1 MCRSSAGW
9 RPSKSSEA
17 RTFLGLATSDSPTFA
32 GVTSAGCLEGVYT
45 QVTDGA
51 VSTPDGSTSMVQT
64 LAEGGYPSC
73 RWVHAAAAADNRIW
87 DAVVV
92 GNAWSLRCVNDAYG
106 SVLSVLGFLR
116 TGVASC
122 SAAITA
128 SLAVT
133 GKTGLNGGSAT
144 TGALTVATATE
155 TALSGPSVW
164 DGRHAVLGGPA
175 NSASAAGLGI
185 AVNQTSSDI
194 YTFAL
199 SPGVAWRSVYH
210 QAANHYWML
219 SGDTNPTLAV
229 LSGGV
234 TTIYGSAPGTAGASE
249 VRVGGGQINAVGK
262 IATGQYFESAANSA
276 GSPTAFNATNAEAGN
291 YLTAVVNGSVASG
304 IPSWVKAS
312 LIESVGANAG
322 EGSLVLGSYRGDIKL
337 QVGARTINAL
347 TISATGSATFGGTII
362 SALGGGSLSILPGT
376 VDHCYMQFFPRTA
389 TPAVR
394 GAYIGFAA
402 SGSANVQLANEIGYH
417 SLLSSYST
425 GTAGANEVRI
435 GAGQINAASD
445 IETATKFRVNGSDQP
460 VSAVSFVNVNAS
472 STADLLTVGDNE
484 MWCLAIGNATDGYM
498 VHAVFGKPSASS
510 GAVMATNNNTNA
522 NLTVALVGNILRISN
537 GVGSTRT
544 MIYTLTKLR

>member
-106 SVLSVLGFLR
+106 SALNVLGFLR

-144 TGALTVATATE
+144 TGALMVATATE
-155 TALSGPSVW
+155 TALSGPGVW

-219 SGDTNPTLAV
+219 SGDTSPTLAV

-234 TTIYGSAPGTAGASE
+234 TTIYGSA
-249 VRVGGGQINAVGK
+249 
-262 IATGQYFESAANSA
+262 
-276 GSPTAFNATNAEAGN
+276 
-291 YLTAVVNGSVASG
+291 
-304 IPSWVKAS
+304 
-312 LIESVGANAG
+312 
-322 EGSLVLGSYRGDIKL
+322 
-337 QVGARTINAL
+337 
-347 TISATGSATFGGTII
+347 
-362 SALGGGSLSILPGT
+362 
-376 VDHCYMQFFPRTA
+376 
-389 TPAVR
+389 
-394 GAYIGFAA
+394 
-402 SGSANVQLANEIGYH
+402 
-417 SLLSSYST
+417 T
-425 GTAGANEVRI
+425 GTAGAGEVRI
-435 GAGQINAASD
+435 GGGQLDAAGSITSGGTLSSLTTDSA
-445 IETATKFRVNGSDQP
+445 TATQVDGLVVGHRSTGTPAAGFGCNVRWVAESTTTNDRTQGLIEARWVTATDASRTARLSAYVADAAATREAWRIEADG
-460 VSAVSFVNVNAS
+460 SAVRIGFLGAS
-472 STADLLTVGDNE
+472 AVARQSVGS
-484 MWCLAIGNATDGYM
+484 AATD
-498 VHAVFGKPSASS
+498 A
-510 GAVMATNNNTNA
+510 ATTQTLANNIRA
-522 NLTVALVGNILRISN
+522 ALISL
-537 GVGSTRT
+537 GLCQT
-544 MIYTLTKLR
+544 